1 MDLWTTFCGGW
12 RGWFMNK
19 DKFVL
24 APIKRPYT
32 DNKKGETVRV
42 SKDAYNTL
50 VDMANESSM
59 SMSQIVSK
67 AIIFAYER
75 LEYGYEREENE

>member
-1 MDLWTTFCGGW
+1 MAQE
-12 RGWFMNK
+12 
-19 DKFVL
+19 KFVL
-24 APIKRPYT
+24 TPLKRTYT
-32 DNKKGETVRV
+32 ENKKGETVRV

-50 VDMANESSM
+50 VDMANESTM